1 MTSLSSPLFV
11 VAIALLALPV
21 SFLANWLADHLSAKA
36 ELTGVAWPSPSDGQ
50 PEPAPRQEQS
60 AWQAL
65 DLSHFP
71 AVRRYRPAVTVAVL
85 VICFGALAWGIGADW
100 RLIPGLFY
108 VTLFL
113 VISIVDLEHR
123 IIPDEL
129 VLAGSL
135 AAFGFSLVPAHPV
148 PLFFAVVGGVAGL
161 IIFGIVYLFGYAFSR
176 LAYNHPASPVGLGD
190 LKLAAL
196 IGLVTG
202 FPAVIGAIFVG
213 AVIGGLIM
221 MLLLVL
227 GLVNRRTYVPYGPFL
242 LLGTA
247 WVYFFALRGYL
258 S

>member
-1 MTSLSSPLFV
+1 VTIPSAPLFIL
-11 VAIALLALPV
+11 AIALAALPV
-21 SFLANWLADHLSAKA
+21 SFLGNWLADRLS
-36 ELTGVAWPSPSDGQ
+36 TGAGIGDAAG
-50 PEPAPRQEQS
+50 PAPPDGGPKS
-60 AWQAL
+60 APPGDEIAWEAL
-65 DLSHFP
+65 DLSRFP
-71 AVRRYRPAVTVAVL
+71 AVARYRPAVTTTVL
-85 VICFGALAWGIGADW
+85 VICFGALARGVGVDW
-100 RLIPGLFY
+100 RLVPGLFY

-113 VISIVDLEHR
+113 VIAVVDLEHR
-123 IIPDEL
+123 IIPNEL
-129 VLAGSL
+129 VVAGSL
-135 AAFGFSLVPAHPV
+135 AALGFSMVPAHPV
-148 PLFFAVVGGVAGL
+148 PLFFAAVGGAAGL
-161 IIFGIVYLFGYAFSR
+161 IIFGVVYLLGYALSR
-176 LAYNHPASPVGLGD
+176 LAYRHPASPVGLGD

>member
-1 MTSLSSPLFV
+1 MSIPASLLFV

-21 SFLANWLADHLSAKA
+21 SLLANWLADHLSAKA
-36 ELTGVAWPSPSDGQ
+36 ELAGAAGPHPSNGQ
-50 PEPAPRQEQS
+50 PEPAPRRDES
-60 AWQAL
+60 AWEAL
-65 DLSHFP
+65 DLSRFP
-71 AVRRYRPAVTVAVL
+71 AVQRYRPVVTAAVL
-85 VICFGALAWGIGADW
+85 AICFGALARGIGADW
-100 RLIPGLFY
+100 RLVPGLFY

-135 AAFGFSLVPAHPV
+135 AALGFSLVPAHPV

-161 IIFGIVYLFGYAFSR
+161 IIFGIVYLLGYAFSR
-176 LAYNHPASPVGLGD
+176 LAYHPPASPVGLGD

-247 WVYFFALRGYL
+247 WIYFFALRGYL